1 MEGANIVPVMDM
13 NKNNYGDG
21 CGWGGGMWFMWI
33 IVIFALMGGWGGN
46 WNNRGTGFDAA
57 ATFANGSMTRDQI
70 ADQFSMQDIKEGVR
84 GVQNGL
90 CDGFYAMNTTM
101 LNGFNGVQR
110 DICYRG
116 GQIEQSIMQ
125 TGYQLGNQIAENRFA
140 AQQCCC
146 EQKQGIAALGYET
159 NRNIDAVRYE
169 NARNTCD
176 VVNAIKEDGEKTR
189 ALIVANQI
197 QDLRDKLADRDR
209 DLQTAN
215 FQLSQQAQ
223 SANLIGTL
231 RPFPQPAYITSS
243 PYQSQPNTICG
254 CAGYQNV
261 A

>member
-13 NKNNYGDG
+13 NRNNYGD
-21 CGWGGGMWFMWI
+21 CWGGGMWFMWI
-33 IVIFALMGGWGGN
+33 IVLFALMGGWGGN
-46 WNNRGTGFDAA
+46 WNNRGNMGAEI
-57 ATFANGSMTRDQI
+57 FANGSMTRDQI
-70 ADQFSMQDIKEGVR
+70 ADQFSMQDIKEGIR

-90 CDGFYAMNTTM
+90 CDGFYAQNSTM

-110 DICYRG
+110 DI
-116 GQIEQSIMQ
+116 MQ
-125 TGYQLGNQIAENRFA
+125 TGYQLGSQLAENRFA
-140 AQQCCC
+140 QQQCCC
-146 EQKQGIAALGYET
+146 ET

-176 VVNAIKEDGEKTR
+176 IVTAVKEDGEKTR
-189 ALIVANQI
+189 AVLIANQI

-231 RPFPQPAYITSS
+231 RPYPQPAYITNS
-243 PYQSQPNTICG
+243 PYQSITANVAGACG
-254 CAGYQNV
+254 CAYNAG
-261 A
+261 